1 LSNIREHQL
10 EGCHVSDITKTVDTY
25 LAMWNEIDPARR
37 GEHIERA
44 WASDGRYVDP
54 QLEAEGHTALNDMV
68 AAVQARFP
76 GHRFRRV
83 SGIDN
88 HHGQLRF
95 AWELA
100 APSGSIVVA
109 GIDVGELRS
118 DGRLQRMT
126 GFFGELPARAA

>member
-1 LSNIREHQL
+1 
-10 EGCHVSDITKTVDTY
+10 VSDMTKTVDTY
-25 LAMWNEIDPARR
+25 LAMWNETDPARR
-37 GEHIERA
+37 GEYIERA

-54 QLEAEGHTALNDMV
+54 QLEAKGHTALNDMV

-88 HHGQLRF
+88 HHNQLRF

-100 APSGSIVVA
+100 APGGSIVVT
-109 GIDVGELRS
+109 GIDVGELAS
-118 DGRLQRMT
+118 DGRLQRVT
-126 GFFGELPARAA
+126 GFFGELPTPAA